1 MISITRRMSTRILLW
16 SLVLISLVTTAA
28 GRVAREKV
36 TEDSYIDDLNKKI
49 PNGQWVAGKNF
60 DFNDETLT
68 LGLGSGWIPTDQ
80 DRRIK
85 KREIPE
91 AFGEYKS
98 RMGSV
103 SSAWTVQQIAR
114 DYTVF

>member
-1 MISITRRMSTRILLW
+1 M
-16 SLVLISLVTTAA
+16 LISLVTTAA

-36 TEDSYIDDLNKKI
+36 TDDSYIDELNKKI

-68 LGLGSGWIPTDQ
+68 LGLGSRWIPTDQ

-85 KREIPE
+85 KRETPE
-91 AFGEYKS
+91 ALGEYRLS
-98 RMGSV
+98 NV
-103 SSAWTVQQIAR
+103 
-114 DYTVF
+114 

>member
-1 MISITRRMSTRILLW
+1 MSSRILLL
-16 SLVLISLVTTAA
+16 SLVLTSLAKTAA

-36 TEDSYIDDLNKKI
+36 TDDSYIDELNKKI

-91 AFGEYKS
+91 AIGEYKLTNPGWVDCPTHS
-98 RMGSV
+98 K
-103 SSAWTVQQIAR
+103 
-114 DYTVF
+114 

>member
-1 MISITRRMSTRILLW
+1 M
-16 SLVLISLVTTAA
+16 LISLATTAA

-36 TEDSYIDDLNKKI
+36 TDDSYIDELNKKI

-85 KREIPE
+85 KREIKG
-91 AFGEYKS
+91 ALGEYRLISMSK
-98 RMGSV
+98 
-103 SSAWTVQQIAR
+103 
-114 DYTVF
+114 Y